1 MASRFPQVLV
11 EYDPAEVDRFIEVAD
26 AIEDA
31 FPGIMVDGVEVR
43 GGAAQDAQ
51 QHSLP
56 SLPFLYRAPCAPYCV
71 PHRTARLQPP
81 KRGTPNPPAACLV
94 HRQVEGRA
102 LAFDIRLED
111 GTLVFSRAGGQEVP
125 SNDELLGF
133 LARVG
138 VRRPS

>member
-1 MASRFPQVLV
+1 
-11 EYDPAEVDRFIEVAD
+11 
-26 AIEDA
+26 
-31 FPGIMVDGVEVR
+31 
-43 GGAAQDAQ
+43 
-51 QHSLP
+51 
-56 SLPFLYRAPCAPYCV
+56 
-71 PHRTARLQPP
+71 
-81 KRGTPNPPAACLV
+81 
-94 HRQVEGRA
+94 VEGRA